1 MKSEKCFA
9 ALRFNIL
16 TRVKNNKET
25 DFSDLSDS
33 WRSNIC
39 AIYFR

>member
-1 MKSEKCFA
+1 VKNEKCFA

-25 DFSDLSDS
+25 DFSDFSDS
-33 WRSNIC
+33 WRSI
-39 AIYFR
+39 I